1 MTRQAF
7 TPRLTLLFSVTELC
21 FNLLHFLVDNV
32 TKELKLSLMK
42 KIIRSECI
50 VYYCVFIGAGS
61 LELILCRV
69 QWASLLPLLSF
80 GVVTDGMLLGT
91 GRRVTKL

>member
-1 MTRQAF
+1 MHCI
-7 TPRLTLLFSVTELC
+7 LLC
-21 FNLLHFLVDNV
+21 FHWC
-32 TKELKLSLMK
+32 
-42 KIIRSECI
+42 R
-50 VYYCVFIGAGS
+50 GS

-91 GRRVTKL
+91 GLRVAKL